1 LILQIDFLKDFNQ
14 TKVIFGLVKIA
25 SSKVETKEEIVS
37 RINDALKFIDKEQL
51 IVAPD
56 CGLGHLS
63 RKLAIKKLKIMSLAA
78 KKFK

>member
-1 LILQIDFLKDFNQ
+1 MTTNKNKEQTEMWFRYLRDQICKSF
-14 TKVIFGLVKIA
+14 
-25 SSKVETKEEIVS
+25 EEIEN
-37 RINDALKFIDKEQL
+37 RMKETLKFISKEQL

-63 RKLAIKKLKIMSLAA
+63 RELAIKKLKIMSLAA